1 MCAALVALWNI
12 PGRIWA
18 GMMAAAS
25 ARHWAQVGAAMT
37 LTLVFVGYGVAIW
50 KGPWP
55 KGMTGRQL
63 DLLGQ
68 GQLIAGFLVLV
79 ALICIT
85 GLTLNLNVGKEGL
98 TADLERDEP
107 LMKPAA
113 EATAVMETEIA

>member
-1 MCAALVALWNI
+1 MHSTLWSL

-25 ARHWAQVGAAMT
+25 ARSWAQVGAAMAM
-37 LTLVFVGYGVAIW
+37 TLVLTGYGVVIW

-55 KGMTGRQL
+55 EVVASKQL

-98 TADLERDEP
+98 TADLDRDHGGPMSSVVE
-107 LMKPAA
+107 KP
-113 EATAVMETEIA
+113 TKTEII

>member
-1 MCAALVALWNI
+1 MILPWLRLLWHT

-18 GMMAAAS
+18 GMAAAAP

-37 LTLVFVGYGVAIW
+37 LTLVLVGYGAIIW

-55 KGMTGRQL
+55 EAMAGKQL

-85 GLTLNLNVGKEGL
+85 GLTLNLNVSKQGL
-98 TADLERDEP
+98 TADLERDD
-107 LMKPAA
+107 
-113 EATAVMETEIA
+113 